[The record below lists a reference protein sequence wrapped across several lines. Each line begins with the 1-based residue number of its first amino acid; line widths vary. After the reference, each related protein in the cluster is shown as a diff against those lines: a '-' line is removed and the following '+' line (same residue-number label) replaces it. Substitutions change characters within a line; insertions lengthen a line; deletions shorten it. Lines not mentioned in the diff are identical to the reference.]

1 MQPCSMEQFLI
12 VIFVLGAAVAVF
24 GLGVGVVRRLRDH
37 RTAAERLADE
47 HGDIA
52 PGTFKVTPGIG
63 QNTSGPGSSTM

>member
-1 MQPCSMEQFLI
+1 MQPWPMELFLN
-12 VIFVLGAAVAVF
+12 VIFILGAAVAVI
-24 GLGVGVVRRLRDH
+24 GLGVGIVRRLRDH

-52 PGTFKVTPGIG
+52 PETFKITPGIG